1 MKKKILMFVATMFAL
16 TVVLTG
22 CATNQV
28 TTATAV
34 RDETKVESQSQ
45 EQDFTEI
52 GETFAVTDDWS
63 ELEELTAEVIS
74 TRQDGA
80 LPYEAH
86 GVYTLSGQS
95 YKTYIFNAPNDFY
108 EVVMMN
114 NDESFAFIIHNT
126 GERGVSFQ
134 SIIYNDGAFKGLTSN
149 YVLFEEADGT
159 VKAVSI
165 KEKEDCQIGEY
176 QFDVL
181 NFEDLP
187 EKEKNTAIYPTGSYQ
202 ATF

>member
-80 LPYEAH
+80 L
-86 GVYTLSGQS
+86 
-95 YKTYIFNAPNDFY
+95 
-108 EVVMMN
+108 
-114 NDESFAFIIHNT
+114 
-126 GERGVSFQ
+126 
-134 SIIYNDGAFKGLTSN
+134 
-149 YVLFEEADGT
+149 
-159 VKAVSI
+159 
-165 KEKEDCQIGEY
+165 
-176 QFDVL
+176 
-181 NFEDLP
+181 
-187 EKEKNTAIYPTGSYQ
+187 
-202 ATF
+202 

>member
-74 TRQDGA
+74 TSQDGA
-80 LPYEAH
+80 LLYEAH